1 MPLFAPENRDRS
13 ERSRRFWAAF
23 ELAYT
28 MIDFGAAIC
37 FIIGSMLFFYASLMT
52 VGTWFF
58 LVGSIMFAAK
68 PALTFGCEIKPAA
81 IGDTRDLAKRFDE

>member
-13 ERSRRFWAAF
+13 ERSRRIWAAF

-28 MIDFGAAIC
+28 IVDFSAAVC
-37 FIIGSMLFFYASLMT
+37 FIVGSILFFYASLMT

-68 PALTFGCEIKPAA
+68 PALTFVREIKLAA
-81 IGDTRDLAKRFDE
+81 IGDTEDLAKRFHE